1 MPRLA
6 KFSHEQIVDATA
18 RIAAR
23 AGPGHVTI
31 AAVAGEIKAPTGSIY
46 HRFGS
51 RDLLL
56 AEVWLK
62 AANEFQ
68 TAYVEKLSG
77 DDAWEAGLE
86 AVLFVPAR
94 VRERPDEARIL
105 LLHRREDFFTGAWPA
120 EMASRAA
127 ALKRQV
133 DDAHRGFC
141 KRLLGRTDAESLRA
155 LKYALVDAPL
165 AAILPD
171 LRVGKAPPAM
181 LDGLLR
187 ATYVAVVGEK
197 RP

>member
-23 AGPGHVTI
+23 AGPAHVTI
-31 AAVAGEIKAPTGSIY
+31 AAIAGEVKAPTGSIY

-51 RDLLL
+51 RDMLL
-56 AEVWLK
+56 AEVWLR
-62 AANEFQ
+62 AAAEFQ
-68 TAYVEKLSG
+68 LAYVEKLAG
-77 DDAWEAGLE
+77 ADPWEAGLA

-105 LLHRREDFFTGAWPA
+105 ILHRREDFLTGEWPP

-133 DDAHRGFC
+133 DDAHRAFC
-141 KRLLGRTDAESLRA
+141 KRLLGRTDSDSLRA
-155 LKYALVDAPL
+155 LRYALVDAPL

-171 LRVGKAPPAM
+171 LRAGKAPPAM
-181 LDGLLR
+181 LDALLR
-187 ATYVAVVGEK
+187 ATYVAVVGE
-197 RP
+197 RRS

>member
-1 MPRLA
+1 MPRSP

-23 AGPGHVTI
+23 AGPARVTI
-31 AAVAGEIKAPTGSIY
+31 AAVADEVKAPTGSIY

-51 RDLLL
+51 RDMLL
-56 AEVWLK
+56 AEVWLR
-62 AANEFQ
+62 AAAEFQ
-68 TAYVEKLSG
+68 LAYVEKLAG
-77 DDAWEAGLE
+77 EDPWEAGLA

-105 LLHRREDFFTGAWPA
+105 MLHRREDFLTGEWPA

-133 DDAHRGFC
+133 DDAHRSFC

-155 LKYALVDAPL
+155 LRYALVDAPL

-171 LRVGKAPPAM
+171 LRVGRTPPPM
-181 LDGLLR
+181 LDALLR
-187 ATYVAVVGEK
+187 ATYVAVVGE
-197 RP
+197 RRS